1 MCPLSSANKVG
12 MQADGREAC
21 MLDRRLFLASAAS
34 MAVAPLAQAQTWP
47 AKPIRII
54 VPFPA
59 GQATDILARL
69 MADQLTKA
77 LGQQV
82 IAENRPGAGGQ
93 IGADVA
99 AKAAPDGYTLLMV
112 TISTH
117 GIGPALYP
125 KLPYDPQKDFAPIAN
140 IGLTPQVVMA
150 SLKSGI
156 ASVPQLIAKAKTSEL
171 FYGSSGNG
179 SASHQAVEMLKNAA
193 GIKLTHVPFKGNA
206 EAQLALQ
213 GGDIQILSDAVPGA
227 VGPVRADKV
236 KAIGIADE
244 RRSPFLPDVP
254 TIAEQ
259 GLYGVVAVGWIGLSA
274 PARTPE
280 PILDRISAEVMR
292 ILKDPDVLDKLKG
305 LSFVPAKESR
315 QEFEAYIA
323 IENTKWRKIVQDAGV
338 KIE

>member
-1 MCPLSSANKVG
+1 MTP
-12 MQADGREAC
+12 
-21 MLDRRLFLASAAS
+21 DRRYFLGAMAALWTLPS
-34 MAVAPLAQAQTWP
+34 FAQAPWP

-54 VPFPA
+54 VPFPP
-59 GQATDILARL
+59 GQSTDILARV

-82 IAENRPGAGGQ
+82 IAENRPGAGGS
-93 IGADVA
+93 IGADAA

-117 GIGPALYP
+117 GIAPAIYP
-125 KLPYDPQKDFAPIAN
+125 KLPYDAQKDFAPIAN
-140 IGLTPQVVMA
+140 IGLTPQVLMA

-156 ASVPQLIAKAKTSEL
+156 TSVPDLFAKARAGADL
-171 FYGSSGNG
+171 NYGSSGNG
-179 SASHQAVEMLKNAA
+179 AASHLAVEMLKSAA

-206 EAQLALQ
+206 DALMALQ
-213 GGDIQILSDAVPGA
+213 SGDIQLLSDAVPGA
-227 VGPVRADKV
+227 VGPINTGKV
-236 KAIGIADE
+236 KALGIADQ

-259 GLYGVVAVGWIGLSA
+259 GVEGVVAVGWIGLSA

-280 PILDRISAEVMR
+280 PILDRLSAEVMK
-292 ILKDPDVLDKLKG
+292 ILKEPEVLEKLKS
-305 LSFVPAKESR
+305 LAFVPAKELR

>member
-1 MCPLSSANKVG
+1 VLQRRLLIALGATALSSGA
-12 MQADGREAC
+12 
-21 MLDRRLFLASAAS
+21 F
-34 MAVAPLAQAQTWP
+34 AQAWP
-47 AKPIRII
+47 ARPIRIV
-54 VPFPA
+54 VPFPP
-59 GQATDILARL
+59 GQATDILARV
-69 MADQLTKA
+69 MADQLTRA

-82 IAENRPGAGGQ
+82 VAENRPGAGGS
-93 IGADVA
+93 IGADVV

-117 GIGPALYP
+117 GIAPAIYP
-125 KLPYDPQKDFAPIAN
+125 KLPYDAQKDFAPIAN
-140 IGLTPQVVMA
+140 IGLTPQVLMA

-156 ASVPQLIAKAKTSEL
+156 ASVPDLVAKAKAGADL
-171 FYGSSGNG
+171 NYGSSGNG
-179 SASHQAVEMLKNAA
+179 AASHLAVEMLKSAA

-206 EAQLALQ
+206 DALMALQ
-213 GGDIQILSDAVPGA
+213 AGDIQLLSDAVPGA
-227 VGPVRADKV
+227 VGPINAGKV
-236 KAIGIADE
+236 KALGIADQ

-259 GLYGVVAVGWIGLSA
+259 GIQGVVAVGWIGLSA

-292 ILKDPDVLDKLKG
+292 ILNQPDVLEKLKS
-305 LSFVPAKESR
+305 LAFVPARESR

-323 IENTKWRKIVQDAGV
+323 LENVKWRKIVQDAGV

>member
-1 MCPLSSANKVG
+1 
-12 MQADGREAC
+12 
-21 MLDRRLFLASAAS
+21 MLNRRLLLASPAFLALPAS
-34 MAVAPLAQAQTWP
+34 AQTWP

-54 VPFPA
+54 VGFPA
-59 GQATDILARL
+59 GQATDILARV
-69 MADQLTKA
+69 MADQFTKA

-82 IAENRPGAGGQ
+82 IVENRPGAGGQ

-117 GIGPALYP
+117 GISPALYP

-140 IGLTPQVVMA
+140 IGLTPQVLMT

-156 ASVPQLIAKAKTSEL
+156 TSVQELIAKAKAGDL
-171 FYGSSGNG
+171 NYGSSGNG
-179 SASHQAVEMLKNAA
+179 SASHLAVEMLKNAA

-206 EAQLALQ
+206 DAQLALQ
-213 GGDIQILSDAVPGA
+213 SGDIQLLSDAIPGA
-227 VGPVRADKV
+227 IGPVKAGKV
-236 KAIGIADE
+236 KAIGIADQ
-244 RRSPFLPDVP
+244 RRSPFLPDLP
-254 TIAEQ
+254 TVAEQ
-259 GLYGVVAVGWIGLSA
+259 GIYGVVAVGWIGLSA

-280 PILDRISAEVMR
+280 PILDRLSAEVMR
-292 ILKDPDVLDKLKG
+292 ILKDPEVLEKFRS

>member
-12 MQADGREAC
+12 MEADGREAC

-179 SASHQAVEMLKNAA
+179 SASHLAVEMLKNAA

-292 ILKDPDVLDKLKG
+292 ILKDPDVLEKLKG

>member
-1 MCPLSSANKVG
+1 
-12 MQADGREAC
+12 
-21 MLDRRLFLASAAS
+21 MLVTRRLLLGATAATAA
-34 MAVAPLAQAQTWP
+34 MPDAFAQAWP

-54 VPFPA
+54 VGFPA
-59 GQATDILARL
+59 GQATDILARV
-69 MADQLTKA
+69 MADQFTKA

-82 IAENRPGAGGQ
+82 IVENRPGAGGQ

-117 GIGPALYP
+117 GISPALYP

-140 IGLTPQVVMA
+140 IGLTPQVLMT

-156 ASVPQLIAKAKTSEL
+156 ASVPELIAKAKTGDL
-171 FYGSSGNG
+171 NYGSSGNG
-179 SASHQAVEMLKNAA
+179 SASHLAVEMLKSAA

-206 EAQLALQ
+206 DAQLALQ
-213 GGDIQILSDAVPGA
+213 SGDIQLLSDAIPGA
-227 VGPVRADKV
+227 IGPVKAGKV

-244 RRSPFLPDVP
+244 RRSPFLPDLP
-254 TIAEQ
+254 TVAEQ
-259 GLYGVVAVGWIGLSA
+259 GIYGVVAVGWIGLSA

-280 PILDRISAEVMR
+280 PILDKLSAEVMR
-292 ILKDPDVLDKLKG
+292 ILNDPAVLEKLRS

-315 QEFEAYIA
+315 QQFEAFIA
-323 IENTKWRKIVQDAGV
+323 IENTKWRKIIQDAGV